1 MNNKL
6 ATRFTSVVFLTVS
19 KLALKRF
26 QADPRWGIEAKN
38 APDMRIL
45 VKTIDHLFDDAN
57 GLENSLKAAILDKN
71 SYAVSQRFGGER
83 RTKESDGIVFPSVR
97 HRNGSC
103 VAAFWPNVVG
113 IPV

>member
-19 KLALKRF
+19 KLALNDSRQTHDGVF
-26 QADPRWGIEAKN
+26 EAKN

-45 VKTIDHLFDDAN
+45 VGTVDHLFDDAN
-57 GLENSLKAAILDKN
+57 GLEDSLKAAILDKN

-83 RTKESDGIVFPSVR
+83 RTKESDGIVFPSVS